1 MAEDLKISQMTEL
14 QETTGQE
21 ELPLAHGGENY
32 KVKVAN
38 LKKGLLT
45 ETQADGKYQAKGAY
59 VTSQSL
65 TETLGGYA
73 TSEQLA
79 GKVSGNG
86 VTAISV
92 VAALP
97 EEPLASVCSV
107 VKVNPSQC
115 V

>member
-1 MAEDLKISQMTEL
+1 MEENLKISEMTEL
-14 QETTGQE
+14 QETTGSE

-59 VTSQSL
+59 VTSESL
-65 TETLGGYA
+65 TETLGGYV

-97 EEPLASVCSV
+97 EEPVDGVIYIVTGEEA
-107 VKVNPSQC
+107 
-115 V
+115 

>member
-1 MAEDLKISQMTEL
+1 MEENLKISEMTEL

-45 ETQADGKYQAKGAY
+45 EAQADGKYQAKGD
-59 VTSQSL
+59 
-65 TETLGGYA
+65 YA
-73 TSEQLA
+73 TNDDLGDYATKTELA
-79 GKVSGNG
+79 GKVSGTG
-86 VTAISV
+86 VTAINV

-97 EEPLASVCSV
+97 DVQEEGVIYIVTGEEA
-107 VKVNPSQC
+107 
-115 V
+115 